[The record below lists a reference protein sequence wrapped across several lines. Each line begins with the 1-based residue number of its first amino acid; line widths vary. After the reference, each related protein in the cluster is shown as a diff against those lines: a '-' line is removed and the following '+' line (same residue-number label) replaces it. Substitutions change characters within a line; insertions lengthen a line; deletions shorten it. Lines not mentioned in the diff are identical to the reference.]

1 MLNDLLNNDTTTSV
15 EILDVVKLASYSK
28 TNSKEVVD
36 SNTNLDKSINK
47 FLKIMFKNIVKV
59 NESELD
65 ELLEERTKLE
75 RIFTRHGIDEV
86 KCCVTFTAY
95 GDKDINTTEEVVIKR
110 FGPRHTSKKLAVDI
124 FGMLI
129 NIKTKITLSQLSE
142 S

>member
-47 FLKIMFKNIVKV
+47 FLEIMFKNIVKV

-129 NIKTKITLSQLSE
+129 NIKTKIALSQLSE

>member
-28 TNSKEVVD
+28 KNLKEVVEPN
-36 SNTNLDKSINK
+36 SNLDKSINK
-47 FLKIMFKNIVKV
+47 FIEIMFKNITKV
-59 NESELD
+59 NENELD
-65 ELLEERTKLE
+65 ELLDVRTKLE

-86 KCCVTFTAY
+86 KCCITFIAH
-95 GDKDINTTEEVVIKR
+95 GDKDINTSEEVVIKR
-110 FGPRHTSKKLAVDI
+110 FGRRHTSKKLAIDI

-129 NIKTKITLSQLSE
+129 NIKTKIALSQLSE